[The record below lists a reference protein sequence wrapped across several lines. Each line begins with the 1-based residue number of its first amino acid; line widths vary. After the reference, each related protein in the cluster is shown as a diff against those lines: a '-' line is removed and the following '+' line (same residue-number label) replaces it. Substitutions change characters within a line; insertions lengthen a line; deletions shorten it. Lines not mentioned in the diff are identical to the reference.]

1 MGGDQEK
8 EGRAHHT
15 LQGLCHVFIVNFLR
29 IHPESESSRRW
40 ERRINKI
47 GCSGPT
53 NKSRKIPAL
62 NLVLDGDHFCH
73 VITVFSAFCFN
84 GLEPFLLSLLYRGI
98 FSLGP
103 LTP

>member
-1 MGGDQEK
+1 MSI
-8 EGRAHHT
+8 
-15 LQGLCHVFIVNFLR
+15 FIVNFLR

-47 GCSGPT
+47 GCSVPT

-73 VITVFSAFCFN
+73 VVTVFSAFCFN

-98 FSLGP
+98 FALGP